1 MQKQIIV
8 EVDENGKIHFETDG
22 FVGEECVTNAIV
34 NHVKNQLG
42 KGLGPEFKAV
52 FYKNNQT
59 KTVHKNFC
67 G

>member
-8 EVDENGKIHFETDG
+8 EVDENGKISFETDG
-22 FVGEECVTNAIV
+22 FVGDECITNAIV
-34 NHVKNQLG
+34 NHVKDQLG

-52 FYKNNQT
+52 FYKKDQT
-59 KTVHKNFC
+59 RVQHKNFC

>member
-1 MQKQIIV
+1 MQKQIII

-22 FVGEECVTNAIV
+22 FVGEECIHDEVV
-34 NHVKNQLG
+34 NYVKEQLG
-42 KGLGPEFKAV
+42 RGLGPEFKPV
-52 FYKNNQT
+52 FYVKNQT